1 MNIQMSKFVYSWEKA
16 YEIFEKKRLKCLP
29 FEKPLTTLHV
39 VIHIKLVFIKSHKYY
54 CYKVYLEKYSFR
66 STEWVLSCCYYIKL
80 TIDWKSC
87 CNWLFSPIRFE
98 DPIFENK
105 IVEKNFKDISSY
117 YAGYGTVN
125 GIKSLHF
132 VFLIRIGYIEKDEEK
147 YIYVLLLWTCGKNET
162 IAAKCRVV
170 RNKINNLTA
179 QKRWWPYKN

>member
-1 MNIQMSKFVYSWEKA
+1 M
-16 YEIFEKKRLKCLP
+16 
-29 FEKPLTTLHV
+29 
-39 VIHIKLVFIKSHKYY
+39 
-54 CYKVYLEKYSFR
+54 
-66 STEWVLSCCYYIKL
+66 
-80 TIDWKSC
+80 
-87 CNWLFSPIRFE
+87 FSPIRFE

-147 YIYVLLLWTCGKNET
+147 YIYVLLLWTSGKNET